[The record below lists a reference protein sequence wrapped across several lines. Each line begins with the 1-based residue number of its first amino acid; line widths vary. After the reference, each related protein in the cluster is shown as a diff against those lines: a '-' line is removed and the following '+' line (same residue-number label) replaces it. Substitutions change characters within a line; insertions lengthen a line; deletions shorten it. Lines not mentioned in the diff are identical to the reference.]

1 MLINNFLQSR
11 QTRTPKNH
19 AKVQTFSHI
28 AETVSYKHIRAHET
42 DPYLVCRLLLEK
54 KHQMCQQPHKHPVRS
69 HLLKL
74 RKIP

>member
-28 AETVSYKHIRAHET
+28 AETNPNKNPHLHIFFKLTH
-42 DPYLVCRLLLEK
+42 
-54 KHQMCQQPHKHPVRS
+54 HHPVAHQS
-69 HLLKL
+69 GIHLRNLFCSNLSKNL
-74 RKIP
+74 FSVSF